1 MLHFYEALR
10 LQNHTSA
17 VLSTHS
23 RDNTTTQAVTTTVLF
38 LCCCAVSAEHCGG
51 AVMLSLLS
59 TAVVVLCCLCW
70 ALLWC
75 CCDDLCPLVTL
86 VAPVGSSSSQ
96 LWPHRDQ
103 SCHVASPVNL
113 PSHQPPLCF
122 VSAGRDLVTSPQH
135 ILSVTLATRVIICI
149 IIILYNII

>member
-1 MLHFYEALR
+1 MLQFYEALH

-70 ALLWC
+70 ALLWW

-86 VAPVGSSSSQ
+86 VAPVGSSSSSQ

-113 PSHQPPLCF
+113 PSHQPALCF
-122 VSAGRDLVTSPQH
+122 VSAGPRSGHLTSAHPLCNSGHQSH
-135 ILSVTLATRVIICI
+135 YLHHHHLI
-149 IIILYNII
+149 

>member
-1 MLHFYEALR
+1 MLQFYEALR

-23 RDNTTTQAVTTTVLF
+23 IDNTSSDHHCIVFVL
-38 LCCCAVSAEHCGG
+38 LCCLCWA
-51 AVMLSLLS
+51 LL
-59 TAVVVLCCLCW
+59 LCCLCW
-70 ALLWC
+70 ALLWW

-113 PSHQPPLCF
+113 PSHQPALCF
-122 VSAGRDLVTSPQH
+122 VSAGPRSGHLTSAHPLCNSGHQSH
-135 ILSVTLATRVIICI
+135 YLHHHHLIYN
-149 IIILYNII
+149 IIILST

>member
-23 RDNTTTQAVTTTVLF
+23 IDNTSSDHHCIVFVL
-38 LCCCAVSAEHCGG
+38 LCCLCWA
-51 AVMLSLLS
+51 LL
-59 TAVVVLCCLCW
+59 LCCLCW
-70 ALLWC
+70 ALLWW

-113 PSHQPPLCF
+113 PSHQPALCF
-122 VSAGRDLVTSPQH
+122 VSAGPRSGHLTSAHPLCNSGHQSH
-135 ILSVTLATRVIICI
+135 YLHHHHLIYN
-149 IIILYNII
+149 IIILST